1 MKKVFLLTAL
11 LCNLSLFAQKFEAGF
26 VGGFSASQIS
36 GDGLAGFDKGG
47 ARLGAYISYPLQ
59 NKRINFEVG
68 MQYLQKGSK
77 EPSGE
82 RGISNYNMNLHYVE
96 VPFTVNYSLKNG
108 LLLETG
114 VGAGILVNYTEENA
128 NGTLLGESPNTL
140 ALDFLCGIQYQLFEQ
155 LKINVRYGNSITPIR
170 KESVENSLENKD
182 WYSSL
187 VTFALMYKI
196 SRS

>member
-114 VGAGILVNYTEENA
+114 IGAGILVNYTEENA

-155 LKINVRYGNSITPIR
+155 LKINVRYGNSIIPIR

-196 SRS
+196 SR

>member
-1 MKKVFLLTAL
+1 MKKVFLLIVL
-11 LCNLSLFAQKFEAGF
+11 LCNLNLFAQKFEAGF
-26 VGGFSASQIS
+26 LGGFSASQIS

-47 ARLGAYISYPLQ
+47 ARLGAYISYPHQ

-114 VGAGILVNYTEENA
+114 VGAGVLVNYTEENA

-196 SRS
+196 SR

>member
-47 ARLGAYISYPLQ
+47 ARLGAYISYPLK

-196 SRS
+196 SR

>member
-11 LCNLSLFAQKFEAGF
+11 LYNLSLFAQKFEAGF

-114 VGAGILVNYTEENA
+114 IGAGILVNYTEENA

-140 ALDFLCGIQYQLFEQ
+140 ALDFLCGIQYQVFEQ

-196 SRS
+196 SR

>member
-11 LCNLSLFAQKFEAGF
+11 LCNLSIFAQKFEAGF

-47 ARLGAYISYPLQ
+47 ARLGAYISYPLK

-77 EPSGE
+77 QPSGE
-82 RGISNYNMNLHYVE
+82 RGISNYNINLQYLE
-96 VPFTVNYSLKNG
+96 VPFTVNYSLKSG

-114 VGAGILVNYTEENA
+114 IGAGILVNYTEENA

-170 KESVENSLENKD
+170 KSVENSLENKD

-196 SRS
+196 SR

>member
-82 RGISNYNMNLHYVE
+82 RGISNYNMNLHYLE
-96 VPFTVNYSLKNG
+96 MPFTVNYSLKNG

-114 VGAGILVNYTEENA
+114 IGAGVLVNYTEENA

-196 SRS
+196 SR

>member
-11 LCNLSLFAQKFEAGF
+11 LYNLSLFAQKFEAGF

-36 GDGLAGFDKGG
+36 GDGLTGFDKGG

-114 VGAGILVNYTEENA
+114 IGAGILVNYTEENA

-155 LKINVRYGNSITPIR
+155 LKINVRYGNSITSIR

-196 SRS
+196 SR

>member
-11 LCNLSLFAQKFEAGF
+11 LCNLSIFAQKFEGGF

-114 VGAGILVNYTEENA
+114 IGAGILVNYTEENA

-155 LKINVRYGNSITPIR
+155 LKINVRYGNSIIPIR

-196 SRS
+196 SR

>member
-82 RGISNYNMNLHYVE
+82 RGISNYNMNLHYLE

-196 SRS
+196 SR

>member
-11 LCNLSLFAQKFEAGF
+11 LCNLSLFAQKFESGF

-114 VGAGILVNYTEENA
+114 IGAGILVNYTEENA

-196 SRS
+196 SR

>member
-11 LCNLSLFAQKFEAGF
+11 LCNLSIFAQKFEAGF

-47 ARLGAYISYPLQ
+47 ARLGAYISYPLK

-68 MQYLQKGSK
+68 MQYIQKGSK
-77 EPSGE
+77 QPSGE
-82 RGISNYNMNLHYVE
+82 RGISNYNINLQYLE
-96 VPFTVNYSLKNG
+96 VPFTVNYSLKSG

-114 VGAGILVNYTEENA
+114 IGAGILVNYTEENA

-196 SRS
+196 SR

>member
-82 RGISNYNMNLHYVE
+82 RGISNYNMNLHYLE
-96 VPFTVNYSLKNG
+96 MPFTVNYSLKNG

-114 VGAGILVNYTEENA
+114 IGAGILVNYTEENA

-196 SRS
+196 SR

>member
-68 MQYLQKGSK
+68 MQYIQKGSK

-196 SRS
+196 SR

>member
-11 LCNLSLFAQKFEAGF
+11 LCNLSIFAQKFEAGF

-47 ARLGAYISYPLQ
+47 ARLGAYISYPLK

-82 RGISNYNMNLHYVE
+82 GGISNYNMNLHYVE
-96 VPFTVNYSLKNG
+96 VPFTVNYSLKSG

-114 VGAGILVNYTEENA
+114 IGAGVLVNYTEENA

-196 SRS
+196 SR

>member
-114 VGAGILVNYTEENA
+114 VGAGVLVNYTEENA

-196 SRS
+196 SR

>member
-11 LCNLSLFAQKFEAGF
+11 LCNLTLFAQKFEAGF

-82 RGISNYNMNLHYVE
+82 RGISNYNMNLHYLE
-96 VPFTVNYSLKNG
+96 MPFTVNYSLKNG

-114 VGAGILVNYTEENA
+114 IGAGVLVNYTEENA

-196 SRS
+196 SR

>member
-11 LCNLSLFAQKFEAGF
+11 LCNLSIFAQKFEAGF

-47 ARLGAYISYPLQ
+47 ARLGAYISYPLK

-77 EPSGE
+77 QPSGE
-82 RGISNYNMNLHYVE
+82 RGISNYKMNLQYLE
-96 VPFTVNYSLKNG
+96 VPFTVNYSLKSG

-114 VGAGILVNYTEENA
+114 IGAGILVNYTEENA

-196 SRS
+196 SR

>member
-11 LCNLSLFAQKFEAGF
+11 LYNLSLFAQKFEAGF

-114 VGAGILVNYTEENA
+114 IGAGILVNYTEENA

-196 SRS
+196 SR

>member
-47 ARLGAYISYPLQ
+47 TRLGAYISYPLK

-82 RGISNYNMNLHYVE
+82 HGISNYNMNLHYVE
-96 VPFTVNYSLKNG
+96 VPFTVNYSLKSG

-114 VGAGILVNYTEENA
+114 IGAGVLVNYTEENA

-140 ALDFLCGIQYQLFEQ
+140 ALDFLCGIQYQVFEQ

-196 SRS
+196 SR

>member
-11 LCNLSLFAQKFEAGF
+11 LCNLSIFAQKFEAGF

-47 ARLGAYISYPLQ
+47 ARLGAYISYPLK

-77 EPSGE
+77 QPSGE
-82 RGISNYNMNLHYVE
+82 RGISNYNINLQYLE
-96 VPFTVNYSLKNG
+96 VPFTVNYSLKSG

-114 VGAGILVNYTEENA
+114 IGAGILVNYTEENA

-196 SRS
+196 SR

>member
-68 MQYLQKGSK
+68 MQYIQKGSK

-114 VGAGILVNYTEENA
+114 IGAGILVNYTEENA

-196 SRS
+196 SR

>member
-11 LCNLSLFAQKFEAGF
+11 LCNLSIFAQKFEAGF

-47 ARLGAYISYPLQ
+47 ARLGAYISYPLK

-77 EPSGE
+77 QPSGE
-82 RGISNYNMNLHYVE
+82 PGISNYNINLQYLE
-96 VPFTVNYSLKNG
+96 VPFTVNYSLKSG

-114 VGAGILVNYTEENA
+114 IGAGILVNYTEENA

-196 SRS
+196 SR

>member
-114 VGAGILVNYTEENA
+114 IGAGILVNYTEENA

-196 SRS
+196 SR

>member
-11 LCNLSLFAQKFEAGF
+11 LCNLSIFAQKFEAGF
-26 VGGFSASQIS
+26 LGGFSASQIS

-47 ARLGAYISYPLQ
+47 ARLGAYISYPLK

-77 EPSGE
+77 QPSGE
-82 RGISNYNMNLHYVE
+82 PGISNYNINLQYLE
-96 VPFTVNYSLKNG
+96 VPFTVNYSLKSG

-114 VGAGILVNYTEENA
+114 IGAGILVNYTEENA

-196 SRS
+196 SR

>member
-11 LCNLSLFAQKFEAGF
+11 LCNLTLFAQKFEAGF

-82 RGISNYNMNLHYVE
+82 RGISNYNMNLHYLE
-96 VPFTVNYSLKNG
+96 MPFTVNYSLKNG

-114 VGAGILVNYTEENA
+114 IGAGILVNYTEENA

-196 SRS
+196 SR

>member
-11 LCNLSLFAQKFEAGF
+11 LCNLSIFAQKFEAGF

-47 ARLGAYISYPLQ
+47 ARLGAYISYPLK

-96 VPFTVNYSLKNG
+96 VPFTVNYSLKSG

-114 VGAGILVNYTEENA
+114 IGAGVLVNYTEENA

-140 ALDFLCGIQYQLFEQ
+140 ALDFLCGIQYQVFEQ

-196 SRS
+196 SR

>member
-11 LCNLSLFAQKFEAGF
+11 LYNLSLFAQKFEAGF

-196 SRS
+196 SR

>member
-1 MKKVFLLTAL
+1 MKKVFLLTVL
-11 LCNLSLFAQKFEAGF
+11 LCNLNLFAQKFEAGF
-26 VGGFSASQIS
+26 LGGFSASQIS

-47 ARLGAYISYPLQ
+47 ARLGAYISYPLK

-77 EPSGE
+77 EPIGE
-82 RGISNYNMNLHYVE
+82 SGISNYNMNLHYIE
-96 VPFTVNYSLKNG
+96 VPVTVNYNLKSG

-114 VGAGILVNYTEENA
+114 IGAGVLVNYTEENA

-170 KESVENSLENKD
+170 KESVENSLENRD

-196 SRS
+196 SR

>member
-11 LCNLSLFAQKFEAGF
+11 LYNLSLFAQKFEAGF

-82 RGISNYNMNLHYVE
+82 LGISNYNMNLHYVE

-114 VGAGILVNYTEENA
+114 IGAGILVNYTEENA

-196 SRS
+196 SR

>member
-11 LCNLSLFAQKFEAGF
+11 LYNLSLFAQKFEAGF

-114 VGAGILVNYTEENA
+114 IGAGILVNYTEENA

-155 LKINVRYGNSITPIR
+155 LKINVRYGNSIIPIR

-196 SRS
+196 SR

>member
-11 LCNLSLFAQKFEAGF
+11 LYNLSLFAQKFEAGF

-47 ARLGAYISYPLQ
+47 ARLGAYISYPLK

-77 EPSGE
+77 QPSGE
-82 RGISNYNMNLHYVE
+82 RGISNYNINLQYLE
-96 VPFTVNYSLKNG
+96 VPFTVNYSLKSG

-114 VGAGILVNYTEENA
+114 IGAGILVNYTEENA
-128 NGTLLGESPNTL
+128 NGTLLGESPNKL

-196 SRS
+196 SR

>member
-11 LCNLSLFAQKFEAGF
+11 LYNLTLFAQKFEAGF

-96 VPFTVNYSLKNG
+96 MPFTVNYSLKNG

-196 SRS
+196 SR

>member
-47 ARLGAYISYPLQ
+47 ARLGAYISYPLK

-68 MQYLQKGSK
+68 MQYFQKGSK
-77 EPSGE
+77 QPSGE
-82 RGISNYNMNLHYVE
+82 RGISNYNMNLHYIE
-96 VPFTVNYSLKNG
+96 VPFTVNYSLKSG

-114 VGAGILVNYTEENA
+114 IGAGVLVNYTEENA
-128 NGTLLGESPNTL
+128 NGKLLGESPNTL
-140 ALDFLCGIQYQLFEQ
+140 ALDFLCGIQYQVFEQ

-196 SRS
+196 SR

>member
-11 LCNLSLFAQKFEAGF
+11 LYNLSLFAQKFEAGF

-114 VGAGILVNYTEENA
+114 VGAGVLVNYTEENA

-155 LKINVRYGNSITPIR
+155 LKINVRYGNSIIPIR

-196 SRS
+196 SR

>member
-47 ARLGAYISYPLQ
+47 ARLGAYISYPLK

-82 RGISNYNMNLHYVE
+82 RGISNYNMNLHYLE
-96 VPFTVNYSLKNG
+96 MPFTVNYSLKNG

-114 VGAGILVNYTEENA
+114 IGAGVLVNYTEENA

-196 SRS
+196 SR

>member
-47 ARLGAYISYPLQ
+47 ARLGAYISYPLK
-59 NKRINFEVG
+59 NKRINFVVG

-82 RGISNYNMNLHYVE
+82 RGISNYNMNLHYLE
-96 VPFTVNYSLKNG
+96 MPFTVNYSLKNG

-114 VGAGILVNYTEENA
+114 IGAGILVNYTEENA

-196 SRS
+196 SR

>member
-196 SRS
+196 SR

>member
-47 ARLGAYISYPLQ
+47 ARLGAYISYPLK
-59 NKRINFEVG
+59 NKRINFVVG

-82 RGISNYNMNLHYVE
+82 RGISNYNMNLHYLE
-96 VPFTVNYSLKNG
+96 MPFTVNYSLKNG

-114 VGAGILVNYTEENA
+114 IGAGVLVNYTEENA

-196 SRS
+196 SR

>member
-47 ARLGAYISYPLQ
+47 ARLGAYISYPLK

-82 RGISNYNMNLHYVE
+82 RGISNYNMNLHYLE
-96 VPFTVNYSLKNG
+96 MPFTVNYSLKNG

-114 VGAGILVNYTEENA
+114 IGAGILVNYTEENA

-196 SRS
+196 SR